1 MHALMTDRQSTSPI
15 LPMSAEAREEIVP
28 TEISLHKKSRLL
40 AVAFSDGSRFEL
52 PCEYLRVFSKAADVS
67 RMPEPVVGKEHVNIE
82 RVEPQGHYAVRLFFD
97 DGYDSGIYS
106 WGTLRDL
113 GLNHER
119 NWATYL
125 ERLEAMGYRRREP
138 FAGPRRIKVLFFAF
152 LANLLGT
159 EAEEVMV
166 PEAVAD
172 VRGVLELLR
181 MKGGHWEKQLQDEA
195 VRVTVNRQ
203 FAEPFTKLEA
213 GDELAIVPKSPN
225 PR

>member
-1 MHALMTDRQSTSPI
+1 MHPPMTDRLSKSPI
-15 LPMSAEAREEIVP
+15 LPMSAQAQEAIVP

-40 AVAFSDGSRFEL
+40 VVAFSDGSRFEL

-106 WGTLRDL
+106 WGTLHDL
-113 GLNHER
+113 GVNHAR
-119 NWATYL
+119 NWAAYL
-125 ERLEAMGYRRREP
+125 ERLEAMGYKREAP
-138 FAGPRRIKVLFFAF
+138 YTGPRRIKVLFFAF
-152 LANLLGT
+152 LASLLGT
-159 EAEEVMV
+159 ESEELML
-166 PEAVAD
+166 PEAVTD
-172 VRGVLELLR
+172 VQGALKLLR
-181 MKGGHWEKQLQDEA
+181 MKGGQWDKQLQDEA

-203 FAEPFTKLEA
+203 FAELFTKLEA